1 MFMGKK
7 VQVMFRDVKNY
18 DIMKELLKNTEE
30 KMNKTVAVLERDY
43 KSIRAGRAN
52 VSVLDR
58 ITVDYYGC
66 PTPIQQMAAVSVPEP
81 RILMIQPWDATT
93 LKDIEKAI
101 LTSDI
106 GINPQND
113 GRVIRLSF
121 PPLTEE
127 RRKDIV
133 KEVRKTAEENKVAI
147 RNTRRDAIEKL
158 KALKKANTITEDDV
172 ADGEKKIQNL
182 TDKFCKEI
190 DDLAALKEKEIMEI

>member
-1 MFMGKK
+1 
-7 VQVMFRDVKNY
+7 
-18 DIMKELLKNTEE
+18 MKELLKNTEE
-30 KMNKTVAVLERDY
+30 KMNKTVGVLERDY

-52 VSVLDR
+52 ASVLDR

-81 RILMIQPWDATT
+81 RILMIQPWDAST
-93 LKDIEKAI
+93 LKEIEKAI

-127 RRKDIV
+127 RRKEIV
-133 KEVRKTAEENKVAI
+133 KDVHKTAEESKVAV

-158 KALKKANTITEDDV
+158 KALKKNNVITEDDV

-182 TDKFCKEI
+182 TDKYCKEI
-190 DDLAALKEKEIMEI
+190 DSLAAVKEKEIMEI

>member
-1 MFMGKK
+1 M
-7 VQVMFRDVKNY
+7 N
-18 DIMKELLKNTEE
+18 ELLKLTEE
-30 KMNKTVAVLERDY
+30 KMTKTVAVLDRDY

-52 VSVLDR
+52 VSVLDK
-58 ITVDYYGC
+58 ITVDYYGA

-81 RILMIQPWDATT
+81 RILMIQPWDASTV
-93 LKDIEKAI
+93 KEIEKAI
-101 LTSDI
+101 LMSDI

-127 RRKDIV
+127 RRKEIV
-133 KEVRKTAEENKVAI
+133 KDVHKTAEDSKVAV

-158 KALKKANTITEDDV
+158 KALKKNSTITEDDV

-182 TDKFCKEI
+182 TDKYCKEI
-190 DDLAALKEKEIMEI
+190 DSLAAIKEKEILEV

>member
-1 MFMGKK
+1 
-7 VQVMFRDVKNY
+7 
-18 DIMKELLKNTEE
+18 MKELLKNTEE
-30 KMNKTVAVLERDY
+30 KMNKTVGVLERDY

-52 VSVLDR
+52 ASVLDR

-81 RILMIQPWDATT
+81 RILMIQPWDAST

-127 RRKDIV
+127 RRKEIV
-133 KEVRKTAEENKVAI
+133 KDVHKTAEESKVAV

-158 KALKKANTITEDDV
+158 KSLKKSNTITEDEV
-172 ADGEKKIQNL
+172 ADGEKKIQNI
-182 TDKFCKEI
+182 TDKYCKEI
-190 DDLAALKEKEIMEI
+190 DSLAAVKEKEIMEI